1 MPVFKGVIHYAVRC
15 SIWMALV
22 LVPLQAAAS
31 PAGSAAREVAR
42 RYALPPEGSIY
53 VRVANAQAAPLSVQ
67 VGEGRGEQVSA
78 AGKLATDYYVQPG
91 GQPFRVRVN
100 GKPLQVATPA
110 PASGFVTL
118 LVGAGAGAGV
128 RVVQD
133 QQATGSSGLKAEL
146 ALYNLV
152 PGCNARLELS
162 SGDVVL
168 ASVAEASRGTR
179 AINPVQA
186 TLLAKCGARAS
197 APLQLPALKAG
208 DRYSL
213 FVTGTANA
221 PVLKG
226 QAARTEPYRAR

>member
-1 MPVFKGVIHYAVRC
+1 MPVFKGVIHCAVRC
-15 SIWMALV
+15 SIWMAMV

-31 PAGSAAREVAR
+31 PAGSAARDVAR
-42 RYALPPEGSIY
+42 LYALPPEGSIY

-78 AGKLATDYYVQPG
+78 GGKVATDYYVQPG

-118 LVGAGAGAGV
+118 LVGAGAGV

-133 QQATGSSGLKAEL
+133 QQASGNTGLKAEL

-226 QAARTEPYRAR
+226 LAARTEPYRAR

>member
-1 MPVFKGVIHYAVRC
+1 MSVSTGLVHRAVRC
-15 SIWMALV
+15 SIWVAIV
-22 LVPLQAAAS
+22 LSPLQLAAS
-31 PAGSAAREVAR
+31 PAGSAARDVAR
-42 RYALPPEGSIY
+42 LYALPPEGSIY
-53 VRVANAQAAPLSVQ
+53 VRVANAQATPLSLQ
-67 VGEGRGEQVSA
+67 VGEGRAEQISA
-78 AGKLATDYYVQPG
+78 AGKVATDYYVQPG

-110 PASGFVTL
+110 PAAGFVTL
-118 LVGAGAGAGV
+118 LVGTGSAV

-133 QQATGSSGLKAEL
+133 QQAAGNTGLKAEL
-146 ALYNLV
+146 ALYNLA
-152 PGCNARLELS
+152 PGCNARLELA

-186 TLLAKCGARAS
+186 TLVAKCGARAS

>member
-1 MPVFKGVIHYAVRC
+1 MPVFKGVVHCAVRC
-15 SIWMALV
+15 SIWMAMFLS
-22 LVPLQAAAS
+22 PLQVAAS
-31 PAGSAAREVAR
+31 QAGSAASNVAR
-42 RYALPPEGSIY
+42 LYALPPEGSIY
-53 VRVANAQAAPLSVQ
+53 VRVANARATPLNVQ
-67 VGEGRGEQVSA
+67 VSEGRGEQISA
-78 AGKLATDYYVQPG
+78 GGKVATDYYVQPG

-118 LVGAGAGAGV
+118 LVGAEAGA

-133 QQATGSSGLKAEL
+133 QQAAGNTGLKAEL

-152 PGCNARLELS
+152 PGCNARLELN

-186 TLLAKCGARAS
+186 TLLAKCGTRAS

-226 QAARTEPYRAR
+226 QAARTQPYRAR